1 MDQVLIIEDEI
12 KTGKELKN
20 LIESLR
26 DDLTVAAISP
36 SIKSAV
42 SWLKQHEAPAL
53 IFSDIQL
60 ADGLSFE
67 IFRQV
72 QVESPIIFCTAY
84 DEYAIQAFDANGI
97 DYLLKPIDEE
107 KLVRGLN
114 KYNKYY
120 QQDEKE
126 TSNYKNQLNNLLS
139 EMNKSYKSSLL
150 IYFQEK
156 IIPIKACDIDFIH
169 SENGIVTIYMNNKQ
183 HYYTNYT
190 LETLETILNPVFF
203 YKANRQFIINRQA
216 ILNIEHYFTRRLVV
230 KLTQPAPESIIISKV
245 KASDFLKWVEEN

>member
-1 MDQVLIIEDEI
+1 MGQILIIEDEI
-12 KTGKELKN
+12 KTAKELKN
-20 LIESLR
+20 LIETLR
-26 DDLTVAAISP
+26 DDFTVAAISP

-42 SWLKQHEAPAL
+42 AWLKQHEAPAI

-67 IFRQV
+67 IFKQV
-72 QVESPIIFCTAY
+72 QIESPVIFCTAY

-107 KLVRGLN
+107 KLLHGLN
-114 KYNKYY
+114 KYDKYY
-120 QQDEKE
+120 HSGKDETE
-126 TSNYKNQLNNLLS
+126 HYQNQLNNLLNQ
-139 EMNKSYKSSLL
+139 MNKSYKNSLL

-156 IIPIKACDIDFIH
+156 IIPVKTNEIDFIH
-169 SENGIVTIYMNNKQ
+169 SENGIVTIYMADHQ

-190 LETLETILNPVFF
+190 LEALEAMLNPALFF
-203 YKANRQFIINRQA
+203 KANRQFIINRYA

-230 KLTQPAPESIIISKV
+230 KLRQATPESVIISKV
-245 KASDFLKWVEEN
+245 KASDFLKWIENN

>member
-1 MDQVLIIEDEI
+1 MKQVLIIEDEI

-20 LIESLR
+20 LVESLR
-26 DDLTVAAISP
+26 EDMEVTSILS

-42 SWLKQHEAPAL
+42 KWLKENPMPAL

-60 ADGLSFE
+60 ADGLCFE

-72 QVESPIIFCTAY
+72 QVEAPIIFCTAY

-107 KLVRGLN
+107 KLLRGLN
-114 KYNKYY
+114 KYNKVNNQEESSDY
-120 QQDEKE
+120 QKQLSNLLIQMEKP
-126 TSNYKNQLNNLLS
+126 YKN
-139 EMNKSYKSSLL
+139 SLL

-156 IIPIKACDIDFIH
+156 IIPIKTTDIDFIH

-183 HYYTNYT
+183 KHNTNHT
-190 LETLETILNPVFF
+190 LETMETMLNPDQF
-203 YKANRQFIINRQA
+203 YKANRQFIIHRQA

-230 KLTQPAPESIIISKV
+230 KLTQATPEPVIISKV
-245 KASDFLKWVEEN
+245 KASEFLKWVENN